1 MIYLQLFFSF
11 LQIGMFSFGGGYAAM
26 PLIRE
31 QVVSCHGWL
40 DMGEF
45 TNLITISQMTPGPI
59 AINAATFVGMKLT
72 GMPGAVVA
80 TLGYITPSCI
90 IVTIIAK
97 LYLKYREM
105 DMLQGILGGIRP
117 AVVAL
122 IGSAGISILQTA
134 FWEAS
139 GKMVISDTSWLME
152 GIFGVCVILLRK
164 VKMNPI
170 WVMVLAGVMK
180 VLVAMAGKI

>member
-1 MIYLQLFFSF
+1 MIYLQL
-11 LQIGMFSFGGGYAAM
+11 LWVYLKIGLFGFGGGYAM
-26 PLIRE
+26 LSLIQHE
-31 QVVSCHGWL
+31 IVDLHHWLTPQQFTDVVA
-40 DMGEF
+40 
-45 TNLITISQMTPGPI
+45 ISQMTPGPI

-139 GKMVISDTSWLME
+139 GKMVISDTSWLMV
-152 GIFGVCVILLRK
+152 GIFVVCVILLRK

>member
-1 MIYLQLFFSF
+1 MMYIQLFLSF
-11 LQIGMFSFGGGYAAM
+11 FQISLFSFGGGYAAL
-26 PLIRE
+26 PLIQG
-31 QVVSCHGWL
+31 QVV
-40 DMGEF
+40 
-45 TNLITISQMTPGPI
+45 NVI

-139 GKMVISDTSWLME
+139 GKMVISDTSWLMV
-152 GIFGVCVILLRK
+152 GIFVVCVILLRK

>member
-1 MIYLQLFFSF
+1 MIYLQL
-11 LQIGMFSFGGGYAAM
+11 LWVYLKIGMFGFGGGYAM
-26 PLIRE
+26 LSLIQHE
-31 QVVSCHGWL
+31 IVDLHHWLTPQQFTDVVA
-40 DMGEF
+40 
-45 TNLITISQMTPGPI
+45 ISQMTPGPI

-134 FWEAS
+134 FWGVS
-139 GKMVISDTSWLME
+139 GKMVISDTSWLMV
-152 GIFGVCVILLRK
+152 GIFVVCVILLRK

-180 VLVAMAGKI
+180 VSVELVWKM

>member
-1 MIYLQLFFSF
+1 MMYIQLFLSF
-11 LQIGMFSFGGGYAAM
+11 FQISLFSFGGGYAAL
-26 PLIRE
+26 PLIQG
-31 QVVSCHGWL
+31 QVVNVHHWL
-40 DMGEF
+40 SMTEF
-45 TNLITISQMTPGPI
+45 TDLITISQMT
-59 AINAATFVGMKLT
+59 
-72 GMPGAVVA
+72 PGAVVA

-139 GKMVISDTSWLME
+139 GKMVISDTSWLMV
-152 GIFGVCVILLRK
+152 GIFVVCVILLRK

-170 WVMVLAGVMK
+170 WVMLLAGVMK

>member
-1 MIYLQLFFSF
+1 MIYWQL
-11 LQIGMFSFGGGYAAM
+11 LWVYLKIGLFGFGGGYAM
-26 PLIRE
+26 LSLIQHE
-31 QVVSCHGWL
+31 IVDLHHWLTPQQFTDVVA
-40 DMGEF
+40 
-45 TNLITISQMTPGPI
+45 ISQMTPGPI

-139 GKMVISDTSWLME
+139 GKMVISDTSWLMV
-152 GIFGVCVILLRK
+152 GIFVVCVILLRK

-170 WVMVLAGVMK
+170 WVMLLAGVMK
-180 VLVAMAGKI
+180 VFVAMAGKI

>member
-1 MIYLQLFFSF
+1 MIYLQL
-11 LQIGMFSFGGGYAAM
+11 LWVYLKIGMFGFGGGYAM
-26 PLIRE
+26 LSLIQHE
-31 QVVSCHGWL
+31 IVDLHHWLTPQQFTDVVA
-40 DMGEF
+40 
-45 TNLITISQMTPGPI
+45 ISQMTPGPI

-134 FWEAS
+134 FWGVS
-139 GKMVISDTSWLME
+139 GKMVISDTSWLMV
-152 GIFGVCVILLRK
+152 GIFVVCVILLRK

-180 VLVAMAGKI
+180 VGVELVWKM

>member
-1 MIYLQLFFSF
+1 MIYLQL
-11 LQIGMFSFGGGYAAM
+11 LWVYLKIGTFGFGGGYAM
-26 PLIRE
+26 LSLIQHE
-31 QVVSCHGWL
+31 IVDLHHWLTPQQFTDVVA
-40 DMGEF
+40 
-45 TNLITISQMTPGPI
+45 ISQMTPGPI

-134 FWEAS
+134 FWGVS
-139 GKMVISDTSWLME
+139 GKMVISDTSWLMV
-152 GIFGVCVILLRK
+152 GIFVVCVILLRK

-170 WVMVLAGVMK
+170 WVMLLAGVMK
-180 VLVAMAGKI
+180 VFVAMAGKI

>member
-1 MIYLQLFFSF
+1 MIHIQLFLSF
-11 LQIGMFSFGGGYAAM
+11 LQIGLFSVGGGYAAI
-26 PLIRE
+26 PLVQSLIVER
-31 QVVSCHGWL
+31 QGWIT
-40 DMGEF
+40 MTEF
-45 TNLITISQMTPGPI
+45 TNLITIAEMTPGPI

-139 GKMVISDTSWLME
+139 GKMVISDTSWLMV
-152 GIFGVCVILLRK
+152 GIFVVCVILLRK

>member
-1 MIYLQLFFSF
+1 MMYIQLFLSF
-11 LQIGMFSFGGGYAAM
+11 FQISLFSFGGGYAAM
-26 PLIRE
+26 PLIQE
-31 QVVSCHGWL
+31 QVVTIHHWL
-40 DMGEF
+40 DISEF
-45 TNLITISQMTPGPI
+45 TDLITISQMTPGPI

-117 AVVAL
+117 A
-122 IGSAGISILQTA
+122 

-139 GKMVISDTSWLME
+139 GKMVISDTSWLMV
-152 GIFGVCVILLRK
+152 GIFVVCVVLLRK

>member
-1 MIYLQLFFSF
+1 MIYWQL
-11 LQIGMFSFGGGYAAM
+11 LWVYLKIGMFGFGGGYAM
-26 PLIRE
+26 LSLIQHE
-31 QVVSCHGWL
+31 IVDLHHWLTPQQFTDVVA
-40 DMGEF
+40 
-45 TNLITISQMTPGPI
+45 ISQMTPGPI

-139 GKMVISDTSWLME
+139 GKMVISDTSWLMV
-152 GIFGVCVILLRK
+152 GIFVVCVVLLRK

>member
-1 MIYLQLFFSF
+1 MIYLQLFWSF
-11 LQIGMFSFGGGYAAM
+11 IQIGMFSFGGGYAAM
-26 PLIRE
+26 PLIQG
-31 QVVSCHGWL
+31 QVVTDHGWL
-40 DMGEF
+40 TMSEF
-45 TNLITISQMTPGPI
+45 TDLITISQMTPGPI
-59 AINAATFVGMKLT
+59 AVNSATFVGLKIA
-72 GMPGAVVA
+72 GIPGAVVA
-80 TLGYITPSCI
+80 TLGCILPSCI
-90 IVTIIAK
+90 IVTVLAK

-139 GKMVISDTSWLME
+139 GKMVISDTSWLMV
-152 GIFGVCVILLRK
+152 GIFVVCVILLRK

-170 WVMVLAGVMK
+170 WVMLLAGVMK

>member
-1 MIYLQLFFSF
+1 MIYWQL
-11 LQIGMFSFGGGYAAM
+11 LWVYLKIGMFGFGGGYAM
-26 PLIRE
+26 LSLIQHE
-31 QVVSCHGWL
+31 IVDLHHWLTPQQFTDVVA
-40 DMGEF
+40 
-45 TNLITISQMTPGPI
+45 ISQMTPGPI

-134 FWEAS
+134 FWGVS
-139 GKMVISDTSWLME
+139 GKMVISDTSWLMV
-152 GIFGVCVILLRK
+152 GIFVVCVILLRK

>member
-1 MIYLQLFFSF
+1 MMYIQLFLSF
-11 LQIGMFSFGGGYAAM
+11 FQISLFSFGGGYAAL
-26 PLIRE
+26 PLIQG
-31 QVVSCHGWL
+31 QVVNVHHWL
-40 DMGEF
+40 SMTEF
-45 TNLITISQMTPGPI
+45 TDLITISQMTPGPI

-122 IGSAGISILQTA
+122 IGSAGIS
-134 FWEAS
+134 
-139 GKMVISDTSWLME
+139 GKMVISDTSWLMV
-152 GIFGVCVILLRK
+152 GIFVVCVILLRK

-170 WVMVLAGVMK
+170 WVMLLAGVMK
-180 VLVAMAGKI
+180 VFVAVAGKI

>member
-1 MIYLQLFFSF
+1 MIYWQL
-11 LQIGMFSFGGGYAAM
+11 LWVYLKIGMFGFGGGYAM
-26 PLIRE
+26 LSLIQHE
-31 QVVSCHGWL
+31 IVDLHHWLTPQQFTDVVA
-40 DMGEF
+40 
-45 TNLITISQMTPGPI
+45 ISQMTPGPI

-134 FWEAS
+134 FWEVS
-139 GKMVISDTSWLME
+139 GKMVISDTSWLMV
-152 GIFGVCVILLRK
+152 GIFVVCVILLRK

-170 WVMVLAGVMK
+170 WVMLLAGVMK
-180 VLVAMAGKI
+180 VFVAVAGKI

>member
-1 MIYLQLFFSF
+1 MIYWQLLWVY
-11 LQIGMFSFGGGYAAM
+11 LQIGMFGFGGGYAM
-26 PLIRE
+26 LSLIQHE
-31 QVVSCHGWL
+31 IVDLHHWLTPQQFTDVVA
-40 DMGEF
+40 
-45 TNLITISQMTPGPI
+45 ISQMTPGPI

-134 FWEAS
+134 FWGVS
-139 GKMVISDTSWLME
+139 GEMVISDTSWLMV
-152 GIFGVCVILLRK
+152 GIFVVCVILLRK

-170 WVMVLAGVMK
+170 WVMLLAGVMK
-180 VLVAMAGKI
+180 VSVELVWKM

>member
-1 MIYLQLFFSF
+1 MCITGS
-11 LQIGMFSFGGGYAAM
+11 A
-26 PLIRE
+26 
-31 QVVSCHGWL
+31 CT
-40 DMGEF
+40 EF
-45 TNLITISQMTPGPI
+45 TDLITISQMTPGPI

-134 FWEAS
+134 FWGVS
-139 GKMVISDTSWLME
+139 GKMVISNTSWLMV
-152 GIFGVCVILLRK
+152 GIFVVCVILLRK

-170 WVMVLAGVMK
+170 WVMVLGRGDESWRGAGLEDVNGCCLIVEKNKMED
-180 VLVAMAGKI
+180 

>member
-1 MIYLQLFFSF
+1 MIYLQLFWSF
-11 LQIGMFSFGGGYAAM
+11 IQIGMFSFGGGYAAM
-26 PLIRE
+26 PLIQG
-31 QVVSCHGWL
+31 QVVTDHGWL
-40 DMGEF
+40 TMSEF
-45 TNLITISQMTPGPI
+45 TDLITISQMTPGPI
-59 AINAATFVGMKLT
+59 AVNSATFVGLKIA
-72 GMPGAVVA
+72 GIPGAVVA
-80 TLGYITPSCI
+80 TLGCILPSCI
-90 IVTIIAK
+90 IVTVLAK

-134 FWEAS
+134 FWGVS
-139 GKMVISDTSWLME
+139 GKMVISDTSWLMV
-152 GIFGVCVILLRK
+152 GIFVVCVILLRK